1 MKKVKKVLYIATVA
15 NKRNRL
21 DGETIKNRLFLN
33 YLIDIDSIYVYS
45 VDTDDWKKHIL
56 KISLFILI
64 HLMRCDNIIIST
76 ADRGAY
82 IALRFFNMIKIK
94 KPIYYFVI
102 GGNLQKKI
110 VEKKWNI
117 EIYKNIKEIYVESDI
132 LRKDLLKMGLIN
144 VKKINN
150 FRLPSKFKDS
160 YKKTNNLKFVYF
172 GRVIKEKGVENA
184 INLIKRLN
192 KENYKCSL
200 DIYGQCTASYLK
212 EINSMFSDDIS
223 YQGEIAPNNKI
234 EYEILSKYDCFIFP
248 TEYPGE
254 CLPGALIDAYISG
267 LAVLVS
273 NWKYANEYVENKKNG
288 YIFKYRDYEDMYKK
302 AKLLFNDRRVHEF
315 KCVSKKLSKKY
326 IIDKVLYEFKNNIG

>member
-1 MKKVKKVLYIATVA
+1 M
-15 NKRNRL
+15 
-21 DGETIKNRLFLN
+21 
-33 YLIDIDSIYVYS
+33 
-45 VDTDDWKKHIL
+45 
-56 KISLFILI
+56 
-64 HLMRCDNIIIST
+64 
-76 ADRGAY
+76 
-82 IALRFFNMIKIK
+82 
-94 KPIYYFVI
+94 
-102 GGNLQKKI
+102 QKKI

-200 DIYGQCTASYLK
+200 DIYGQCTANYLK

-223 YQGEIAPNNKI
+223 YQGEVTPNNKI

-288 YIFKYRDYEDMYKK
+288 YIFKYRDYEDMHRK
-302 AKLLFNDRRVHEF
+302 AKLLFNDRRIHEF
-315 KCVSKKLSKKY
+315 KCASKKLSKKY
-326 IIDKVLYEFKNNIG
+326 IVDKVLHEFKNSIG